1 MKLAVKLFVM
11 MGIFLVVEAVQ
22 VFQNPSIFS
31 VYWVFLELY
40 RIPHAFALA
49 WMFIANEK
57 VRGELGKYFPSLKR
71 RKEGTEVSM
80 GGGPSKGGQ
89 ETSSHALSSTAS
101 SR

>member
-1 MKLAVKLFVM
+1 
-11 MGIFLVVEAVQ
+11 
-22 VFQNPSIFS
+22 
-31 VYWVFLELY
+31 
-40 RIPHAFALA
+40 
-49 WMFIANEK
+49 MFIANEK